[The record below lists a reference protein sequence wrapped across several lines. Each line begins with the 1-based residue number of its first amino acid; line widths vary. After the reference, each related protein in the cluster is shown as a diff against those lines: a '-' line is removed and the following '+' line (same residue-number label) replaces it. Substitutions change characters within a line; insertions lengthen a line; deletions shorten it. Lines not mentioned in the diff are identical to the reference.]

1 MSAFGQYVHYTW
13 EGYKNYGTYMSETS
27 WNTKKSRSI
36 KTNFNDDIFDVHQ
49 SLILKQ
55 AAPIKNIKQL
65 ENEYNIANSKSFKR
79 VQELMTEMSRG
90 SLPAKESVETML
102 SILRENWTPQRL
114 SSIMQNLVLDPA
126 TNNLKYGGQGYT
138 GPKLTNSK
146 SVLVKMPIPNG
157 SQKKTLESLE
167 NTIQKIESSLKKDL
181 GKAYATYEPS
191 VERIKAFLQQERQSL
206 INAGKILNSSQ
217 RNLLTPQSSRTA
229 VIYIN
234 DLIEQFETVADINKI
249 LQERFAELIGTLSG
263 FVISELTTT
272 EIRDKVLKPLITE
285 GRAGAQ
291 SAIGQ
296 GKLLKFKTA
305 LDQST
310 LSYFQTHGTTTEQSS
325 IIQNKKGRLSIRG
338 VGTSVSQKA
347 DVEFEFSNQE
357 TYGISIKNTTY
368 ELLSQN
374 ALKTQ
379 TIKAQSSSLALFLMG
394 AQLEWDD
401 LGTHYLNV
409 LSQHYNLKTKKPVNP
424 SLANQMRREAIA
436 TLNLAVVYSALSGAN
451 QARSGGQAQ
460 ILAIY
465 DKAKGASQRVK
476 FFDIGTIVQK
486 VATTNDQSMI
496 SPRLVTLKFANTWAA
511 KNSTPRI
518 TKLLVETRSKTLSV
532 QISKNFLSSL
542 S

>member
-13 EGYKNYGTYMSETS
+13 EGYKNYGTYMSEAS
-27 WNTKKSRSI
+27 WSTKKPRSI

-79 VQELMTEMSRG
+79 VQELMAEMGRG

-102 SILRENWTPQRL
+102 SILRSNWTPQRL
-114 SSIMQNLVLDPA
+114 SSIMQNLILDPA
-126 TNNLKYGGQGYT
+126 TNNLKYGGDGYT
-138 GPKLTNSK
+138 GPALINSK
-146 SVLVKMPIPNG
+146 SVLVKIPIPNG
-157 SQKKTLESLE
+157 NQKKTLESLE
-167 NTIQKIESSLKKDL
+167 NTVQKIESGLKKDL
-181 GKAYATYEPS
+181 GDIYFTYEPS
-191 VERIKAFLQQERQSL
+191 VERIKVFLQQERQNL
-206 INAGKILNSSQ
+206 INAGKVLNSS

-249 LQERFAELIGTLSG
+249 LQERFAEVIGTLSG

-291 SAIGQ
+291 SAVGQ
-296 GKLLKFKTA
+296 GQLLKFKTA

-325 IIQNKKGRLSIRG
+325 IIQGKKGRLSIRG
-338 VGTSVSQKA
+338 VGASVSQKA
-347 DVEFEFSNQE
+347 DVEFEFSNKE
-357 TYGISIKNTTY
+357 TYGISVKNTTY

-379 TIKAQSSSLALFLMG
+379 TVKAQSSSLALFLMG

-401 LGTHYLNV
+401 LGTHYLNA
-409 LSQHYNLKTKKPVNP
+409 LAQHYSLKTKKPVNP
-424 SLANQMRREAIA
+424 PLANQMRREAIT
-436 TLNLAVVYSALSGAN
+436 TLNLAVLYSALSGAN
-451 QARSGGQAQ
+451 QARTGGQAQ

-476 FFDIGTIVQK
+476 FFDIGTIVQTAA
-486 VATTNDQSMI
+486 VTNNQSLI

-511 KNSTPRI
+511 KSSTPRI
-518 TKLLVETRSKTLSV
+518 TKLLVEARSKTLSV
-532 QISKNFLSSL
+532 QISKSFLNSL